1 MHFWIDK
8 RSYGFG
14 RSRVA
19 GQYPRRL
26 LRPPTKPWST
36 THRTAYSSS
45 SSTPNELHAATDHE
59 PVDDPTSPSYLKYT
73 LWAIAITLSTFLVY
87 IVCDQDHQLFTFC
100 VLLAIFF
107 LLGACT
113 VFRRTPAAATATAAT
128 PPNAACPDTLE
139 APAVQPQAAI
149 QSYHQQ
155 HNVSHHHHRHHHHNN
170 HHHNQGTLIG
180 TTESANY
187 VLPDDN
193 RSPSISIHNL
203 AESPTPTYHNS
214 HHNQV

>member
-8 RSYGFG
+8 RAYGFG
-14 RSRVA
+14 RSRVS

-26 LRPPTKPWST
+26 LRPTKPWST
-36 THRTAYSSS
+36 THRTTAACSSS
-45 SSTPNELHAATDHE
+45 SSTPNELHAADHE
-59 PVDDPTSPSYLKYT
+59 PVDDPSSPSYLKYT

-107 LLGACT
+107 LLGVCT
-113 VFRRTPAAATATAAT
+113 VFRRTPAATAGTAAS
-128 PPNAACPDTLE
+128 ACADTLE
-139 APAVQPQAAI
+139 APVQPQQAAI
-149 QSYHQQ
+149 QSHHQQ
-155 HNVSHHHHRHHHHNN
+155 HNVSHQQRHHHH
-170 HHHNQGTLIG
+170 HHHNHHNHGTVIG
-180 TTESANY
+180 TTEPANY

-214 HHNQV
+214 HHNQVCV